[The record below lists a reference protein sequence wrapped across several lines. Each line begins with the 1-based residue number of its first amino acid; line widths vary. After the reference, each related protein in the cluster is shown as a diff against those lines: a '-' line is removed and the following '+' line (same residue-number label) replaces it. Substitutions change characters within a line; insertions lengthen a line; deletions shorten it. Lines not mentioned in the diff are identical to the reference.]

1 MAVQTATTLK
11 GYFNTGDMPTEA
23 QFTDLIDSSVNTGL
37 LDETAHDLLDHTG
50 LTGIPAAYSL
60 PTASTTVLGGVK
72 VDGTT
77 VTITDGVISSSGS
90 GTTNPMTAAGDI
102 IIGGTSGAPTRL
114 AKGTD
119 GQVLTLASG
128 LPSWATG
135 GSAASIPA
143 GCIVRSGATAPTGFL
158 ACDGSLLDTTTYADL
173 YAAIGDTYSYQM
185 NNGRPWQQQW
195 MLNYTQSTDIQ
206 PWTTGTSLPGA
217 LYGSQS
223 IVTNS
228 RVYLLGGHNGSSTVS
243 TVYTAAFSGG
253 FNDYTGKSYIASAG
267 TGQFRVPD
275 TRWNDLTTPLLNSY
289 IKA

>member
-1 MAVQTATTLK
+1 MAT
-11 GYFNTGDMPTEA
+11 
-23 QFTDLIDSSVNTGL
+23 
-37 LDETAHDLLDHTG
+37 
-50 LTGIPAAYSL
+50 
-60 PTASTTVLGGVK
+60 VK
-72 VDGTT
+72 VKRSSTPGAVPADLAAGELACNTADGKLFLGKTSGI
-77 VTITDGVISSSGS
+77 VEFGS
-90 GTTNPMTAAGDI
+90 GMTNPMTTAGDI
-102 IIGGTSGAPTRL
+102 IVGGTSGAPTRL
-114 AKGTD
+114 AKGDD
-119 GQVLTLASG
+119 GQVLTLKSG

-135 GSAASIPA
+135 GSSASIPA
-143 GCIVRSGATAPTGFL
+143 GCIVRSGTTAPTGFL

-206 PWTTGTSLPGA
+206 PWTTGTSLPGV
-217 LYGSQS
+217 LNVSQA
-223 IVTNS
+223 IATNS
-228 RVYLLGGHNGSSTVS
+228 RVYLLGGSNGSAVS
-243 TVYTAAFSGG
+243 IVYTAAFSGG